1 MDINGIEKACMEICD
16 DNTNMS
22 IPWYLMAAYAYYEE
36 DNPIISDGMFD
47 RLAKKILKDWD
58 NITHMH
64 KQHLSI
70 DMLEAGTFI
79 GEYPTRIKGALQSV
93 RQSYKE

>member
-1 MDINGIEKACMEICD
+1 
-16 DNTNMS
+16 
-22 IPWYLMAAYAYYEE
+22 
-36 DNPIISDGMFD
+36 
-47 RLAKKILKDWD
+47 
-58 NITHMH
+58 MH
-64 KQHLSI
+64 KEYLSI